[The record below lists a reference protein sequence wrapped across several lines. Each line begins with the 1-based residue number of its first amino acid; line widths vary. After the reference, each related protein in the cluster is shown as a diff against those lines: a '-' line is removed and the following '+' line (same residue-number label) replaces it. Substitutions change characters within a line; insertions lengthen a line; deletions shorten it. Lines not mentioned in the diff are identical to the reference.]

1 MAKDALLAIADI
13 KAALNEFGS
22 SIVIKKE
29 TSEVRDSY
37 GNIIT
42 PADYVN
48 INTKALIGNQAT
60 DKLLSKLTDDQK
72 NSYSLSLRLYTTE
85 SINKE
90 DYQIEFRSKDY
101 EIFMIDETILQDE
114 TLLYEVLLKR

>member
-1 MAKDALLAIADI
+1 MSDALEAIEDI
-13 KAALNEFGS
+13 KEALAEFGS

-85 SINKE
+85 LINKE